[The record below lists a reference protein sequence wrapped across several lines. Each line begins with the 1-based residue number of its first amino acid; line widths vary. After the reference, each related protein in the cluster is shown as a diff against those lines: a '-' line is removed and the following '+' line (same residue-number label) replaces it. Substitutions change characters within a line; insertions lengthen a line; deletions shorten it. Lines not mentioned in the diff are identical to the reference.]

1 MLLLLLLLLV
11 RLLHLNNLDGL
22 GLALGSDVSDN
33 LRLSDAS
40 RRNCRGGNRDKLLLL
55 LLLQLLRSW
64 LHLLLLLRNAG
75 DCGGRARRGGAR

>member
-1 MLLLLLLLLV
+1 MLLLLLLLLLV

-40 RRNCRGGNRDKLLLL
+40 RRNCRGGNRDELLLLL
-55 LLLQLLRSW
+55 LLLQRSW